1 MNFSDGLCHYCG
13 LEIEDVRHLFVLCP
27 FSKGINDVIQ
37 DKMNEI
43 INRNFNCNISLK
55 SHDIVLGYLHKN
67 KIIRMFVNFVLR
79 IAKWELW
86 KIRNS
91 VKHENQTFT
100 VNSAL
105 DLIVLK
111 IQNAALFIEKTNAER
126 KF

>member
-1 MNFSDGLCHYCG
+1 
-13 LEIEDVRHLFVLCP
+13 
-27 FSKGINDVIQ
+27 
-37 DKMNEI
+37 
-43 INRNFNCNISLK
+43 
-55 SHDIVLGYLHKN
+55 
-67 KIIRMFVNFVLR
+67 MFVNFVLH

-111 IQNAALFIEKTNAER
+111 IHNAALFIEKKKKKKKKKKTDAER
-126 KF
+126 KFSKTINRLKQFV